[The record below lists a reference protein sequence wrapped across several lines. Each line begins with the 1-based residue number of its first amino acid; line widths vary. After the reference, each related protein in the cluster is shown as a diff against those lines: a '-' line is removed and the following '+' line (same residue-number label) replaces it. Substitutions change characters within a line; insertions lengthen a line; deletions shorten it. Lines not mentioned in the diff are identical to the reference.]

1 MLKKSG
7 SYSKLNL
14 NDAVAVHTK
23 SEADS
28 SLGDPSNHE
37 KESIQVDNIGRNIVE
52 KRSQLIRDLFAKS
65 QEETKKGGLKPCGE
79 NVELHH
85 H

>member
-7 SYSKLNL
+7 SLSKLNL
-14 NDAVAVHTK
+14 NDAVGVNTK

-37 KESIQVDNIGRNIVE
+37 KESMHVDSIGRNNVD
-52 KRSQLIRDLFAKS
+52 KSSQLIRDLLAKS
-65 QEETKKGGLKPCGE
+65 HEETKMRGLKPCGE
-79 NVELHH
+79 NVGLHH

>member
-1 MLKKSG
+1 MLKRRG

-14 NDAVAVHTK
+14 NDAVAVNTK

-37 KESIQVDNIGRNIVE
+37 KDKNDPV
-52 KRSQLIRDLFAKS
+52 
-65 QEETKKGGLKPCGE
+65 P
-79 NVELHH
+79 
-85 H
+85 

>member
-1 MLKKSG
+1 MLKGRG

-14 NDAVAVHTK
+14 NDAVAVNTK

-28 SLGDPSNHE
+28 SLGDQSNHE
-37 KESIQVDNIGRNIVE
+37 KESMQVDSILRNNVD
-52 KRSQLIRDLFAKS
+52 KSSQLIRDLFVKS
-65 QEETKKGGLKPCGE
+65 QEETKKGGLKPGGQ

-85 H
+85 Y

>member
-1 MLKKSG
+1 MLKRRG

-14 NDAVAVHTK
+14 NDAVAVNTK

-37 KESIQVDNIGRNIVE
+37 KESMHVDSIGRHNVDMSS
-52 KRSQLIRDLFAKS
+52 RLIRDLFAKS
-65 QEETKKGGLKPCGE
+65 HEETKKRGLKSRG
-79 NVELHH
+79 
-85 H
+85 